1 MKKFFIVAIIVALI
15 FIGFKVKQWYDDG
28 ENQKANQAMEI
39 LKLKG
44 TVQEDSVTKSV
55 QAMTIEEGAQV
66 QSLQKKNI
74 RSLQKKYNS
83 KTDSY
88 TKLQA
93 SFDSLRADAG
103 SDTVVTEVDSLDS
116 NIHSFNNDV
125 GNGWFGISG
134 KINTQF
140 KPLTVFDLLLVQNRP
155 IFMDIS
161 IERVSS
167 GEFVTFVSY
176 EPEFLVVGE
185 VQTIKVIDPR
195 TFWEKLDLVLGLGYP
210 AVGAGFKYE
219 SISAMYLRTFDSHGF
234 LLTYYQNFAEIF

>member
-1 MKKFFIVAIIVALI
+1 MKKFLIVAIIVSLI
-15 FIGFKVKQWYDDG
+15 FVGFKVKKWYDDN
-28 ENQKANQAMEI
+28 ESQKTNAAMQI

-74 RSLQKKYNS
+74 RSLQSKYNS

-93 SFDSLRADAG
+93 SFDSLRADVG
-103 SDTVVTEVDSLDS
+103 RDTVVVEVDSLDS

-125 GNGWFGISG
+125 GHGWFGISG
-134 KINTQF
+134 KINSNF
-140 KPLTVFDLLLVQNRP
+140 KPFIVYDLLLVQNRP
-155 IFMDIS
+155 ILIDIS
-161 IERVSS
+161 IERVAS

-176 EPEFLVVGE
+176 EPEFLEIGE
-185 VQTIKVIDPR
+185 IQTIKVVDPR
-195 TFWEKLDLVLGLGYP
+195 TFWEKLDLILGLGYP
-210 AVGAGFKYE
+210 AVGAGLKYE

-234 LLTYYQNFAEIF
+234 LLTYYQNFTEIF